1 MLQESAIIS
10 GDLAARSF
18 PAADRQQFTQLAGAR
33 RALYAQNLPD
43 LKPQYRA
50 YYTHDVSPQ
59 ASTALTSLE
68 NQLMADTHASSP
80 PPVLPQQWEAAVG
93 GVAAGLSKAGTQ
105 ASDAITAHLRPTLTT
120 PTWNSPWWAGWACSR

>member
-18 PAADRQQFTQLAGAR
+18 PAADRQQFTQLVGAR
-33 RALYAQNLPD
+33 RALYAQTLPD
-43 LKPQYRA
+43 LQPQYRA
-50 YYTHDVSPQ
+50 YYLRAVSPQ

-93 GVAAGLSKAGTQ
+93 GRGCGPVQGRDPGVGRDHRAGFDQL
-105 ASDAITAHLRPTLTT
+105 
-120 PTWNSPWWAGWACSR
+120 